1 MQKRDL
7 PPLVLGILIT
17 AVAACRPTPTLP
29 TDAGPAVLEPE
40 WAEPTI
46 DPIPVAS
53 DSPPLEASPPV
64 FVSSPAAPATAED
77 GQLLGSDRA
86 GLSLRIPADW
96 IDLTAQSN
104 IPAMGNRLGIN
115 LVFAADSERTG
126 RSLLA
131 GKAFARGAYVSGL
144 TVTPGAATA
153 DPAAALTELLRAAAP
168 SAVPLTAPVDVISAN
183 GVAGVAL
190 EVADGP
196 IGVNATATELRTRV
210 VLYRPETESADPAW
224 VVLLFSASTSR
235 WPAIVPLFDTM
246 LASVRVGAVVPEAVA
261 PGAVAPGALAQAGSI
276 VVRGQ
281 LAGGRDSAGA
291 TLLPAVNDLWT
302 FDAAASQYVSLTLAA
317 TEPRLD
323 LALTLLGP
331 DRQTIAHVDNGYA
344 AATETV
350 TDLLLV
356 QPGTYIVEVS
366 DFYHA
371 AGGYTL
377 SLALSA
383 QPQFSAGGPI
393 AVGQALQGELP
404 ANGQHYWVFQ
414 GTAGQHIN
422 VVVEPGEATVD
433 AIIDV
438 YGPDGQRLAAYDE
451 GFSGDPE
458 IITGLEL
465 PATGEYALLVRS
477 FAPQGG
483 PYTISLDE
491 GEQTIANYH
500 DAGDLAYGDVRAETL
515 QPREAHAWF
524 MSGHSGDHILIRVTP
539 LSPGLDLD
547 VWLLDSAIERVAAV
561 DAFAA
566 GEPETIELT
575 LAADGQYIVFVRDF
589 NGEPG
594 DYEIAL
600 GAAPVAT
607 PEHAGALNIGDT
619 IIGVIRPGTA
629 VAWSF
634 EAAAGDAINVTV
646 TPAEAGSDI
655 VLQLQGPDGL
665 TALEVDAS
673 SAGETESVTGFVVP
687 AAGVWRIV
695 LREYFAQTANFRLS
709 LTRAR

>member
-17 AVAACRPTPTLP
+17 AVAACRTTPTWP

-40 WAEPTI
+40 WVGPTVN
-46 DPIPVAS
+46 PTPVESGPAAI
-53 DSPPLEASPPV
+53 SPPLEASPV
-64 FVSSPAAPATAED
+64 FVSSPAAPATVED
-77 GQLLGSDRA
+77 GRLLGSDRA

-144 TVTPGAATA
+144 IATPGAATA

-168 SAVPLTAPVDVISAN
+168 TAVPLTAPADVVSAN

-190 EVADGP
+190 DVAGGP
-196 IGVNATATELRTRV
+196 IGVNAAATELRTRV
-210 VLYRPETESADPAW
+210 VLYRPEAEGATPAW
-224 VVLLFSASTSR
+224 VVLLLSASTSR
-235 WPAIVPLFDTM
+235 WPAVEPLFDAM
-246 LASVRVGAVVPEAVA
+246 LASVRVGAAGPGPAA
-261 PGAVAPGALAQAGSI
+261 PGAVAQAGSI
-276 VVRGQ
+276 IVRGQ
-281 LAGGRDSAGA
+281 LASQRASAGA
-291 TLLPAVNDLWT
+291 TLAPAVSDLWT
-302 FDAAASQYVSLTLAA
+302 FDAAANQYISLTLA
-317 TEPRLD
+317 TTKPQLD
-323 LALTLLGP
+323 PVLTLLGP
-331 DRQTIAHVDNGYA
+331 DRQIIAHVDNGYA
-344 AATETV
+344 GATETV

-366 DFYHA
+366 DFYGA

-377 SLALSA
+377 SLVLAA

-393 AVGQALQGELP
+393 AVGQTLQGELP

-414 GTAGQHIN
+414 GTAGQHVNI
-422 VVVEPGEATVD
+422 VVEPGATTVD

-458 IITGLEL
+458 IITALEL
-465 PATGEYALLVRS
+465 PATGEYAILVRS

-524 MSGHSGDHILIRVTP
+524 VSGHSGDHILIRVTP

-547 VWLLDSAIERVAAV
+547 VWLLDGAIERVAAV

-575 LAADGQYIVFVRDF
+575 LTADGQYIVFVRDF

-634 EAAAGDAINVTV
+634 EAAAGDAINLTV

-655 VLQLQGPDGL
+655 VVQLQGPDGL
-665 TALEVDAS
+665 TALEVDAG
-673 SAGETESVTGFVVP
+673 SAGAAESVTGFVVP
-687 AAGVWRIV
+687 AAGAWRIV

>member
-17 AVAACRPTPTLP
+17 AVAACHTTPTLP
-29 TDAGPAVLEPE
+29 ADTGPAVLEPE
-40 WAEPTI
+40 WVEPTVAPTPAES
-46 DPIPVAS
+46 DPAAAAPI
-53 DSPPLEASPPV
+53 EASPPV
-64 FVSSPAAPATAED
+64 FVSSPPALATAED
-77 GQLLGSDRA
+77 GRLLGSDRA
-86 GLSLRIPADW
+86 GLSLRIPVDW

-104 IPAMGNRLGIN
+104 VPAMGNRLGIN

-144 TVTPGAATA
+144 IVAPGAATA

-168 SAVPLTAPVDVISAN
+168 TAVPLTAPVEVVSAN

-190 EVADGP
+190 EVAGGP
-196 IGVNATATELRTRV
+196 IGVNAAATDLRTRV
-210 VLYRPETESADPAW
+210 VLYLPEAGSASPAW
-224 VVLLFSASTSR
+224 VVLLLSASTSR
-235 WPAIVPLFDTM
+235 WPAVAPLFDAM
-246 LASVRVGAVVPEAVA
+246 LASVRVGAAG
-261 PGAVAPGALAQAGSI
+261 PGAVAQTGSI

-281 LAGGRDSAGA
+281 LAGERDSAGA
-291 TLLPAVNDLWT
+291 TLEPAVSDLWT
-302 FDAAASQYVSLTLAA
+302 FDAAANQYASLALAA
-317 TEPRLD
+317 TEPQLD

-331 DRQTIAHVDNGYA
+331 DRQTIAHIDNGYA
-344 AATETV
+344 GATETV
-350 TDLLLV
+350 TDLLLA

-366 DFYHA
+366 DFYGA
-371 AGGYTL
+371 SGGYTL

-383 QPQFSAGGPI
+383 RPQFSAGGSI

-414 GTAGQHIN
+414 GTAGQHVS
-422 VVVEPGEATVD
+422 VVVEPGAATVD

-465 PATGEYALLVRS
+465 PATGEYAILVRS

-524 MSGHSGDHILIRVTP
+524 VQGRSGDHILIRVTP
-539 LSPGLDLD
+539 LSAGLDLD

-575 LAADGQYIVFVRDF
+575 LAADGPYIVLVRDF

-619 IIGVIRPGTA
+619 IIGVIPPGAA

-634 EAAAGDAINVTV
+634 EAAAGEAINVTV
-646 TPAEAGSDI
+646 TPAESGSDI

-665 TALEVDAS
+665 TALAVDAG
-673 SAGETESVTGFVVP
+673 SAGAAESVTGFVVP
-687 AAGVWRIV
+687 AAGAWRIV

-709 LTRAR
+709 LTR

>member
-7 PPLVLGILIT
+7 RPLALGILIT
-17 AVAACRPTPTLP
+17 AVAACRTTPTLP

-40 WAEPTI
+40 WVEPTVNPTPA
-46 DPIPVAS
+46 DFAPAAVS
-53 DSPPLEASPPV
+53 SPLETSPPV
-64 FVSSPAAPATAED
+64 FVSSPAAPATTED
-77 GQLLGSDRA
+77 GRLLGSDRA

-144 TVTPGAATA
+144 LVAPGAATA
-153 DPAAALTELLRAAAP
+153 DPAAALTDLLRAAAP
-168 SAVPLTAPVDVISAN
+168 TAVPLTAPADVVSAN
-183 GVAGVAL
+183 GVAGIAL

-196 IGVNATATELRTRV
+196 IGVNAAATELRTRV
-210 VLYRPETESADPAW
+210 VLYRPEADSASPSW
-224 VVLLFSASTSR
+224 VVLLLSASTSR
-235 WPAIVPLFDTM
+235 WPAVAPLFDAM
-246 LASVRVGAVVPEAVA
+246 LASVRVGAGG
-261 PGAVAPGALAQAGSI
+261 PGAVAQAGRI

-281 LAGGRDSAGA
+281 LAGEGDSAGA
-291 TLLPAVNDLWT
+291 TLEPAVSDLWT
-302 FDAAASQYVSLTLAA
+302 FAAAANQYVSLALAA
-317 TEPRLD
+317 TEPQLD

-331 DRQTIAHVDNGYA
+331 DRQTIARVDNGYA
-344 AATETV
+344 GAMETV
-350 TDLLLV
+350 TDLLLA
-356 QPGTYIVEVS
+356 QPGAYIVEVS
-366 DFYHA
+366 DFYGA

-377 SLALSA
+377 SLVLSA

-404 ANGQHYWVFQ
+404 ANGRHYWVFQ

-422 VVVEPGEATVD
+422 VVVEPEAATVD

-465 PATGEYALLVRS
+465 PATGEYAILVRS
-477 FAPQGG
+477 FAPRGG

-491 GEQTIANYH
+491 GKQTIANYH

-515 QPREAHAWF
+515 QPHEAHAWF
-524 MSGHSGDHILIRVTP
+524 VQGRGGDHILIRVTP
-539 LSPGLDLD
+539 LSPSLDLD

-575 LAADGQYIVFVRDF
+575 LAADGQYIVLVRDF

-607 PEHAGALNIGDT
+607 PAHAGALNIGDT
-619 IIGVIRPGTA
+619 IIGVIPPGAA

-634 EAAAGDAINVTV
+634 EAAAGEAINVTV

-665 TALEVDAS
+665 TALEVDAG
-673 SAGETESVTGFVVP
+673 SAGAAESVTGFVVP
-687 AAGVWRIV
+687 ATGAWRIV

-709 LTRAR
+709 LTR